1 MTLCHL
7 VETPAERH
15 AEVMD
20 IIFTTIGIL
29 LVVAAWPA
37 LVLYA
42 ANDSMLRQPRGSLR
56 NRSSLPVRIARLVG
70 RHSTPAGP
78 AMAGRSGAVTR

>member
-7 VETPAERH
+7 VETPAKRH
-15 AEVMD
+15 SEVMD

-37 LVLYA
+37 LLLYV

-56 NRSSLPVRIARLVG
+56 SRSHRFPVRIARLLG
-70 RHSTPAGP
+70 RHAGP
-78 AMAGRSGAVTR
+78 AMVGRSGVVSR

>member
-1 MTLCHL
+1 MTLRHL
-7 VETPAERH
+7 VETRAPRH
-15 AEVMD
+15 AEAMD

-42 ANDSMLRQPRGSLR
+42 ANDSMIRQPRGSRR
-56 NRSSLPVRIARLVG
+56 NRSRLPVRIARVVG

-78 AMAGRSGAVTR
+78 AMAGRSGAVCR